1 MTTALN
7 FPQFRF
13 GKPELDTL
21 YNQGKIG
28 PSRYMALAGN
38 GFRTDPSQQSD
49 LAQRLM
55 DSIQSQNAKMAS
67 MANYGSGIMRNTNM
81 MPPGQFHRLDP
92 RNQSMNI
99 TPVANTATT
108 QAQPMAQGQGPSF
121 RFQDLNRAFQ
131 LDPRNTLANT
141 LMQQGARGTPIRTP
155 LEGIGRLSQ
164 SLVGAMLQKRAL
176 DRLEGQETT
185 RQENLTTA
193 LQNLNLQNNPALAAL
208 ANIDPMAA
216 LTAGVAQEA
225 ALQQIGA
232 KAQLE
237 KTTNLTTEVAN
248 LLGLDTSRGQR
259 YQQKANG
266 DLILVNQGQAPK
278 PLGTSFQ
285 ALAGQEILKLYNLGD
300 NRTVQQT
307 QTMNFLNEQL
317 KEPKIFTTTDQNNNP
332 VTVRTPGFDA
342 LNFLQGGQT
351 SATTDGLQKQ
361 DGQTATVNQSQQQ
374 DGQQTN
380 LEVLGTK
387 VQKLTQQ
394 EASYVSDY
402 ASAAA
407 DLQTVIDI
415 MFKGDLYGGDYN
427 KIVSVAAGN
436 ELGRAI
442 AGSEAQIL
450 NDALLNLIDLRLR
463 DRTGATA
470 NQEEV
475 ELYKNQ
481 VFPKITTRD
490 DTQRDRIARLIREI
504 NSGFSEFSKGRDL
517 GNIKQIKLPEKA
529 KASQNNSIN
538 ITLPGTG

>member
-1 MTTALN
+1 MTTGLTFGQRRIPLPQLDQLNLGQALMQQVQP
-7 FPQFRF
+7 FS
-13 GKPELDTL
+13 GA
-21 YNQGKIG
+21 
-28 PSRYMALAGN
+28 MAAN
-38 GFRTDPSQQSD
+38 R
-49 LAQRLM
+49 
-55 DSIQSQNAKMAS
+55 NAA
-67 MANYGSGIMRNTNM
+67 NM
-81 MPPGQFHRLDP
+81 MPMQQPQ
-92 RNQSMNI
+92 QQM
-99 TPVANTATT
+99 
-108 QAQPMAQGQGPSF
+108 AQPMAQGQGPSF
-121 RFQDLNRAFQ
+121 QFQDLNRAFQ
-131 LDPRNTLANT
+131 LDPRNTLSNA
-141 LMQQGARGTPIRTP
+141 LLQQGMRGGPVRTP

-185 RQENLTTA
+185 RQENLTSA
-193 LQNLNLQNNPALAAL
+193 LQNLNLENNPALAAL
-208 ANIDPMAA
+208 AQFNPEAA

-232 KAQLE
+232 KAQLG

-248 LLGLDTSRGQR
+248 QLGLDTTRGQR

-285 ALAGQEILKLYNLGD
+285 ALAGQEIQRLFNLGD
-300 NRTVQQT
+300 NRTELQT
-307 QTMNFLNEQL
+307 QTMNVLAEQL
-317 KEPKIFTTTDQNNNP
+317 KRPRIYTTFDANNNQI
-332 VTVRTPGFDA
+332 TVREPGLDI
-342 LNFLQGGQT
+342 LSILSGGQT
-351 SATTDGLQKQ
+351 GQTATATTDGSQQQDDQTATVDQTQKQ
-361 DGQTATVNQSQQQ
+361 DGP
-374 DGQQTN
+374 
-380 LEVLGTK
+380 EVLGKK

-517 GNIKQIKLPEKA
+517 GNINQIKLPEKA